1 MDVVTYTGTGTA
13 SGNTLSVT
21 TKPNADFMWVKQ
33 RDTTNTASHVL
44 SDVVR
49 GNLKVLRSN
58 GTDEENSGNVDPL
71 LYDGIQ
77 NLGTTSPQMY
87 RGSSGT
93 YNGTNGNGK
102 SYVGWT
108 WKANGTGSS
117 NTAGT
122 ITSTVSA
129 NTSAGF
135 SIVTYTGNGTTGT
148 QTVGHGLGVAP
159 KLVLVKNRDE
169 AYPFTW
175 YYNFKDGSWDYL
187 FLDSTGTGGNAD
199 EAAPS
204 STIFN
209 LAAVAGGL
217 PYLNNNTR
225 KYVAYCFAE
234 VAGYSKFGSY
244 TGNGSTDGTFVYTGF
259 RPKFIMIKR
268 VSGGSGS
275 WAMYDTSRDTFNVSS
290 KELAANEG
298 SSEYNRTEANMDIVS
313 NGFKLRNTDGWHN
326 GSGDYIYMAFA
337 ESPFKYAN
345 AR

>member
-1 MDVVTYTGTGTA
+1 
-13 SGNTLSVT
+13 
-21 TKPNADFMWVKQ
+21 
-33 RDTTNTASHVL
+33 
-44 SDVVR
+44 
-49 GNLKVLRSN
+49 
-58 GTDEENSGNVDPL
+58 
-71 LYDGIQ
+71 
-77 NLGTTSPQMY
+77 
-87 RGSSGT
+87 
-93 YNGTNGNGK
+93 
-102 SYVGWT
+102 
-108 WKANGTGSS
+108 
-117 NTAGT
+117 
-122 ITSTVSA
+122 
-129 NTSAGF
+129 
-135 SIVTYTGNGTTGT
+135 
-148 QTVGHGLGVAP
+148 
-159 KLVLVKNRDE
+159 
-169 AYPFTW
+169 
-175 YYNFKDGSWDYL
+175 
-187 FLDSTGTGGNAD
+187 
-199 EAAPS
+199 
-204 STIFN
+204 
-209 LAAVAGGL
+209 L